1 MPDAYSRANGERL
14 DFAKISERLRQTRR
28 EWLPKLFPN
37 GRIKGGMFNLGDA
50 DGAPGDSF
58 PIPLDGSK
66 AKTLEDFG
74 GGFKGD
80 DLDLFTRATRQTPV
94 DAARDAAARFGLDH
108 RTAKPSNRA
117 KPKGSPRPNELEPFP
132 DGRPIPN
139 HPQLGKPDGVWLYR
153 RPADGRPILAHYRFD
168 QRDAGGALIRND
180 RGKIKKE
187 FRPLIW
193 RGGQF
198 LWEWPDVR
206 PLYGFPELTARPGAD
221 VLVVE
226 GERTADAARTLF
238 PDLVVVTWPQGTSGT
253 TKADWAP
260 LSGRRVTILPDA
272 DAPGAKAADAVAE
285 LATKAG
291 ASSVRIVTLP
301 DGLPDG
307 WDVAD
312 PLPDGWTDD
321 TLKALVR
328 EAPEPKTKPNASPK
342 VKKDWYQRCL
352 TTPQGEVVPNLA
364 NIMLALREESIWKGV
379 FAYNE
384 MERTTFIN
392 KMFKNHDGS
401 EAVKGPFPRELTDLD
416 ITAVQEYL
424 QIVGF
429 PKLGKD
435 VVFQSVE
442 YFASE
447 CSFHPVKEYLEGL
460 SWDGVPRLAGGVT
473 VDGEIIEPWLKTYL
487 GAERNDY
494 VANIGRWFFIA
505 MVARVLNP
513 GCKSDYMLIL
523 EGGQGIMKSTI
534 CGIIG
539 GKYFSDNL
547 PENVSSKD
555 TALHLKGKW
564 LIELAELHTLT
575 KAESTA
581 LKAFITRTV
590 EVYRPSYGRLEVKEP
605 RQCLFIGTTNKDTY
619 LKDET
624 GGRRFWPVKVGVV
637 SELDPDGLKADRD
650 QLFAEAVHRYKAGE
664 QWWPNRNFEAQYI
677 KPEQEARFEFDAWET
692 AISDYVSDKDR
703 VTVLEVAQTG
713 IGMMTA
719 KIGTAD
725 QRRITAIL
733 ERLGWER
740 GKKDRVG
747 NRWWVRV

>member
-1 MPDAYSRANGERL
+1 MLRER
-14 DFAKISERLRQTRR
+14 
-28 EWLPKLFPN
+28 FP
-37 GRIKGGMFNLGDA
+37 
-50 DGAPGDSF
+50 
-58 PIPLDGSK
+58 
-66 AKTLEDFG
+66 
-74 GGFKGD
+74 
-80 DLDLFTRATRQTPV
+80 
-94 DAARDAAARFGLDH
+94 AAR
-108 RTAKPSNRA
+108 
-117 KPKGSPRPNELEPFP
+117 
-132 DGRPIPN
+132 
-139 HPQLGKPDGVWLYR
+139 
-153 RPADGRPILAHYRFD
+153 
-168 QRDAGGALIRND
+168 
-180 RGKIKKE
+180 
-187 FRPLIW
+187 
-193 RGGQF
+193 
-198 LWEWPDVR
+198 
-206 PLYGFPELTARPGAD
+206 
-221 VLVVE
+221 
-226 GERTADAARTLF
+226 
-238 PDLVVVTWPQGTSGT
+238 LVVV
-253 TKADWAP
+253 ADV
-260 LSGRRVTILPDA
+260 GN
-272 DAPGAKAADAVAE
+272 GEAKASEAALAVSAG
-285 LATKAG
+285 LVVPRMPAG
-291 ASSVRIVTLP
+291 AHGSDFNDLAALDPTEARRQLLDHAEPNVSSFKVT
-301 DGLPDG
+301 
-307 WDVAD
+307 
-312 PLPDGWTDD
+312 
-321 TLKALVR
+321 
-328 EAPEPKTKPNASPK
+328 
-342 VKKDWYQRCL
+342 KDWYQRCL

-379 FAYNE
+379 FSYNE

-401 EAVKGPFPRELTDLD
+401 EAVKCPFPRELTDLD

-473 VDGEIIEPWLKTYL
+473 AEGEIIEPWLKTYL
-487 GAERNDY
+487 GAESNGY
-494 VANIGRWFFIA
+494 VANIGRWFFVA

-523 EGGQGIMKSTI
+523 EGAQGIMKSTI

-624 GGRRFWPVKVGVV
+624 GGRRFWPVKVGIV

-664 QWWPNRNFEAQYI
+664 QWWPDRDFEAQYI

-692 AISDYVSDKDR
+692 AIADYVSDKNR
-703 VTVLEVAQTG
+703 VTVLDVAQTG

-733 ERLGWER
+733 ERLGWEPIRDWR
-740 GKKDRVG
+740 GRG
-747 NRWWVRV
+747 FIRRH